1 MASFT
6 DKVPQFNPYIEQ
18 LPVEAMVKV
27 GMEKQRRYDEGV
39 QKIQSQIDNIAG
51 LDIAK
56 DAHKTYLQSKLNELG
71 SRLKTVAAGD
81 FSNYQL
87 TNSVG
92 GMTNQ
97 IVKDPIIQNAVYSTQ
112 VIRKGQAE
120 LDNAKKEGKS
130 SVQNEEW
137 WNKQINDW
145 EQNPDLATKFTGS
158 YVQYTDVDKKLREI
172 AEKVHEIDTSID
184 IPYKRDAQGNTLY
197 YVTDPKTGQSTVSTD
212 PNSGGTPKVDDAMLR
227 IKTKGKPAEKI
238 LGNFMSSLN
247 ENDQRQM
254 RIDSWYHYRG
264 VTKDSMIADVTSNY
278 NNAKHLQFSQI
289 VNLSTELQTNTKLS
303 ESDKSAI
310 QAKINDL
317 NEQSKKGTLDAEYQ
331 RQVSEIANASDIE
344 SYKYK
349 IYADKY
355 LTKLAKDMSYE
366 SYQKE
371 YMNNPY
377 FQADMQKKNLQFKY
391 ENMARM
397 QNNWKMDYAFKQYA
411 LERRLEAAAKKGQ
424 VKEEDLAQFTSDPIP
439 TGEHAPTMELIAQ
452 QIDAIKNPST
462 GAIAQLDA
470 KFAPLVSA
478 TKDMADNTQKKAYLD
493 NLMDSYTR
501 DSSFIT
507 KQTDPEVIKY
517 LRTRKQYEDEAALK
531 HSLLLEAEE
540 KAGMYNEAMDAV
552 VGAEPGMAI
561 SSGINYTAKDM
572 LDFSTKLRNFYTK
585 EGVAAGLYSASA
597 TKELDKEGLLK
608 SYRGT
613 KFEPLVVAHLKHLN
627 GDPMTQEEKA
637 MSSRAQGLY
646 EKYMGT
652 AAMIAKDKN
661 TFQSKYLAERLPEFQ
676 TMSSGLLETNKPD
689 MKAVERLVDMKYKH
703 SMETKGKIDSDLDKD
718 YNAATVDAIMKD
730 KDRRIILTKRQ
741 DGTAELILRSE
752 KAGEQKIS
760 MTSKQFRDSFP
771 MYAIENPMTDY
782 GRMIVANP
790 NRTTNINGTD
800 RPEAAVSARINGSSM
815 PGLARTDYAD
825 QVRADIRGGSDPNEY
840 QVILY
845 VNKGNGTWIREAMN
859 PEYVNSAG
867 VTAILN
873 SIGTVTIEQILKNHK

>member
-6 DKVPQFNPYIEQ
+6 DRVPQFNPYIEQ
-18 LPVEAMVKV
+18 LPVDAMVKV

-39 QKIQSQIDNIAG
+39 QKIQSQIDSVAG

-87 TNSVG
+87 TNSVA
-92 GMTNQ
+92 GMTTQ

-145 EQNPDLATKFTGS
+145 DKDPDLATKFTGS

-197 YVTDPKTGQSTVSTD
+197 YVTDPKTGQTSVSTD
-212 PNSGGTPKVDDAMLR
+212 ASSGGTPKIDDAMLR

-264 VTKDSMIADVTSNY
+264 VTKDNLVADITNNY
-278 NNAKHLQFSQI
+278 NNAKHMQFSQL

-303 ESDKSAI
+303 ESEKSAI

-317 NEQSKKGTLDAEYQ
+317 NEQTKKGTLDADYQ
-331 RQVSEIANASDIE
+331 RQVSEIVNAPDIE
-344 SYKYK
+344 AYKYK

-391 ENMARM
+391 DNMARL
-397 QNNWKMDYAFKQYA
+397 QDNWKMDYAFKQYA
-411 LERRLEAAAKKGQ
+411 LERKLEAAGKKGQ

-439 TGEHAPTMELIAQ
+439 TGEYAPSMELIAQ

-462 GAIAQLDA
+462 GTIAQLDA
-470 KFAPLVSA
+470 EYAPRISGTANL
-478 TKDMADNTQKKAYLD
+478 TDNTQKKAYLD
-493 NLMDSYTR
+493 NMLDAYTK

-507 KQTDPEVIKY
+507 KQTDPELRKY
-517 LRTRKQYEDEAALK
+517 LRLRKQYEDEAALK
-531 HSLLLEAEE
+531 HSLLLEAED
-540 KAGMYNEAMDAV
+540 KASTYNAAIDNIMA
-552 VGAEPGMAI
+552 AEPGMTVAGGVTY
-561 SSGINYTAKDM
+561 SAKEL
-572 LDFSTKLRNFYTK
+572 LDFSTKASNYYTK
-585 EGVAAGLYSASA
+585 LQGGPGQHQTT
-597 TKELDKEGLLK
+597 TKALDQEALLNRYK
-608 SYRGT
+608 GT
-613 KFEPLVVAHLKHLN
+613 KFEPLVLAYVKRYN
-627 GDPMTQEEKA
+627 GDDMTQEEKA
-637 MSSRAQGLY
+637 LAARATDLFQ
-646 EKYMGT
+646 KYLGT
-652 AAMIAKDKN
+652 AATIAKDKRE
-661 TFQSKYLAERLPEFQ
+661 FQSKYLAERLPEFQ

-689 MKAVERLVDMKYKH
+689 MKAVERLVDMKYNQ
-703 SMETKGKIDSDLDKD
+703 SMDTKGKIDSDLAKD
-718 YNAATVDAIMKD
+718 YNAATVDLIMKD
-730 KDRRIILTKRQ
+730 KDRRMILTKRQ

-752 KAGEQKIS
+752 KHGKQKIS
-760 MTSKQFRDSFP
+760 MTAKQFRDSFP
-771 MYAIENPMTDY
+771 MYAAENPMTDY
-782 GRMIVANP
+782 ARMIVANP
-790 NRTTNINGTD
+790 NRTTNIKGTD
-800 RPEAAVSARINGSSM
+800 RPESAISARINGSSM
-815 PGLARTDYAD
+815 PGLARSEYAD
-825 QVRADIRGGSDPNEY
+825 LVRADIRGGSDPDEY

-845 VNKGNGTWIREAMN
+845 VNKGDGTWVREAMN

-873 SIGTVTIEQILKNHK
+873 SIGTVTVEQILKNHK